1 MNDLTSK
8 FISLCSSYADSKE
21 NVLYHYQ
28 NNTNKLCSYFIEL
41 SLLKIEFRY
50 IKKESSVEPPSSLY
64 CLIYLHKNSDI
75 HYHLIDLLP
84 YLKEKNLNRCYF
96 TAVENTARMETAFKE
111 LTAIIDSSLD
121 EIEKL
126 AADDSEIKENLFT
139 SYKSFYKLKDKDLD
153 FSKAE
158 DPKEADHDFFI
169 RLQKTRDK
177 LLVMRFS
184 TASGYGNL
192 LKGNR
197 EKAIRYYKKQKFLFD
212 YEKLLLERLSS
223 EEDCQ
228 LSIFSEK
235 SNSQKLYNNLGSFS
249 SYVKAFFA
257 VYIPAAVI
265 FSIAFILYSQIVS
278 RDALFVFGAP
288 WFYAFIPSGLCAV
301 FGAIS
306 FFAYMPNK
314 KISKEQRKEMIKIAI
329 PKWVKAIT
337 PFIFGASVAVS
348 IFFSL
353 SILNSDLRF
362 YEDRI
367 SCPRGEFISEHYN
380 YSYDEIDSVYYIN
393 ARYNPYGDRLE
404 RASYVILLKDK
415 TVIDFDGY
423 TSVKQTEEK
432 AIPLLESKGFKVTKV
447 DSDRDLPWYGLN
459 EKN

>member
-8 FISLCSSYADSKE
+8 FISLCASWADSKE
-21 NVLYHYQ
+21 NALYHYQ
-28 NNTNKLCSYFIEL
+28 NDSKKLCSYFIEL

-50 IKKESSVEPPSSLY
+50 IKKESSAEPPSSLY

-75 HYHLIDLLP
+75 HYHLIDILP

-96 TAVENTARMETAFKE
+96 TAVENTARMETAFEE
-111 LTAIIDSSLD
+111 LSSIIDSSLD

-126 AADDSEIKENLFT
+126 AADDSEVKEKLFT
-139 SYKSFYKLKDKDLD
+139 SYKGFYKLKDKDLD

-158 DPKEADHDFFI
+158 DPTEADHDFFI

-184 TASGYGNL
+184 TASGYGDL
-192 LKGNR
+192 LKGNK

-212 YEKLLLERLSS
+212 YEKLLLERLTSK
-223 EEDCQ
+223 EDCE
-228 LSIFSEK
+228 LSFFSEK
-235 SNSQKLYNNLGSFS
+235 SNSQELYNKLGSFS

-257 VYIPAAVI
+257 VYIPASVV
-265 FSIAFILYSQIVS
+265 FSIAFILYNHIVS

-288 WFYAFIPSGLCAV
+288 WYCALIPPGLCAV

-329 PKWVKAIT
+329 PKRLKVISSIVFA
-337 PFIFGASVAVS
+337 ASIVVS
-348 IFFSL
+348 IYFSAAIL
-353 SILNSDLRF
+353 SADLKFYDDKILCS
-362 YEDRI
+362 
-367 SCPRGEFISEHYN
+367 RGDFISTHYD

-423 TSVKQTEEK
+423 TSVEQTEEK
-432 AIPLLESKGFKVTKV
+432 AIPLFESKGFKVTKV
-447 DSDRDLPWYGLN
+447 DSDRDLPWYN
-459 EKN
+459 